1 MTAAFWVALIAS
13 LLFLYM
19 FDATLRTGSQSLL
32 PLLRLVG
39 AIALVA
45 WLIFIPWFALHSL
58 GIDLDSGRTTP

>member
-19 FDATLRTGSQSLL
+19 FDTARLTESEALL
-32 PLLRLVG
+32 PFLRVTLAVAIVG
-39 AIALVA
+39 

-58 GIDLDSGRTTP
+58 GV